1 MTDAGDGDTMT
12 ATGLQAA
19 RAPGFD
25 ITPRHVV
32 AAVMGNAL
40 EFYDFSTYAFFAVQI
55 GRTFFPGRSPFES
68 LMLSLATFGVGFL
81 GRPIGAAIIGLYG
94 DRVGRK
100 PAMLMSLMMMGFSIL
115 ALALT
120 PSYAAI
126 GMAAPVIVLI
136 ARIVQGLALGGEIG
150 PTTAFLI
157 EAAPEDKRGF
167 YGCWQYASQS
177 VATLVGGIV
186 GFTLTKLL
194 SADALQDWG
203 WRLAFL
209 FGAAVLPLGLAIRR
223 TLPETLET
231 DETATTPSA
240 PGAVSGWRL
249 YGRIITL
256 GFVMISMSTV
266 STYVLSYM
274 NTYATTTLHLAAA
287 VGFAATITWG
297 IVGFGFN
304 VYGGWLSDR
313 VGRKPVMIWPRVLY
327 LFTIFPSFYLVTRH
341 LTTPTFLIA
350 VTVMGGLNAFSNGA
364 SLICLTEGI
373 PKKVR
378 SALLAVVYALGIAIF
393 GGATQ
398 PILAW
403 LLHATGDKLSPAY
416 LLIGATALSI
426 LAMAMMRETAPTVL
440 RRRAG

>member
-1 MTDAGDGDTMT
+1 M
-12 ATGLQAA
+12 
-19 RAPGFD
+19 
-25 ITPRHVV
+25 
-32 AAVMGNAL
+32 
-40 EFYDFSTYAFFAVQI
+40 
-55 GRTFFPGRSPFES
+55 
-68 LMLSLATFGVGFL
+68 
-81 GRPIGAAIIGLYG
+81 
-94 DRVGRK
+94 
-100 PAMLMSLMMMGFSIL
+100 
-115 ALALT
+115 
-120 PSYAAI
+120 
-126 GMAAPVIVLI
+126 
-136 ARIVQGLALGGEIG
+136 QGLALGGARSA

-313 VGRKPVMIWPRVLY
+313 VGRKPVMIWPRGPVSLHHFSEF
-327 LFTIFPSFYLVTRH
+327 LPRH
-341 LTTPTFLIA
+341 PASDDADLPDRGYGDGRAERLQQWSQPDLPDGGHSQESA
-350 VTVMGGLNAFSNGA
+350 VGVAGGGLRPGH
-364 SLICLTEGI
+364 
-373 PKKVR
+373 R
-378 SALLAVVYALGIAIF
+378 
-393 GGATQ
+393 
-398 PILAW
+398 
-403 LLHATGDKLSPAY
+403 H
-416 LLIGATALSI
+416 
-426 LAMAMMRETAPTVL
+426 L
-440 RRRAG
+440 RRRDAADPGLAAACDGRQAFARLPADRRDGAQHSGDGDDAGNCADRAEAKGGLSQPCARSTSSTEGEALSAAATLVRCLASRTSRSKSQSKKSRCL